1 MEMILLVLFYIFT
14 PLLILYFT
22 HRYKFAHQ
30 LGAVIIAY
38 GFGLVLG
45 NIGIL
50 PPKSALLTELML
62 TQPDITGAEIIAM
75 AERNALAATD
85 VLAFR
90 IYQVRDMLMTVAI
103 LIAIPLLLFSTN
115 LNQWKKV
122 VGKDMLSLTLGVVS
136 VVTMVVAGF
145 YIFRNANIPELWKVA
160 GMLIG
165 VYTGGTPNLASIK
178 IALDVSAETYILT
191 HTYDLII
198 GALYLAFLI
207 SIGKVLFR
215 KFLPPYPLATD
226 GENKQNLN
234 AKEPFFAVLQKKYL
248 FPIFKAVGIAVVI
261 AALGGALS
269 TIMPKNL
276 VMATVI
282 LAITT
287 LSILVSLIPAINKI
301 EKTFDTGMYLI
312 LIFSIVVASM
322 ADIRNM
328 GTISA
333 GLLGYISLAVFGSL
347 GMHLILSKIFKIDAD
362 TTIITS
368 TALICSPPFVPVI
381 AAAIGNRQVVVT
393 GITIGIIGYAIG
405 NYLGVAIAFLLR

>member
-1 MEMILLVLFYIFT
+1 MDMILLVLFYIFT
-14 PLLILYFT
+14 PLLILYLT

-30 LGAVIIAY
+30 VGAVIIAY
-38 GFGLVLG
+38 GFGLILG

-62 TQPDITGAEIIAM
+62 TQPDITGADIKAM

-85 VLAFR
+85 VFAFR
-90 IYQVRDMLMTVAI
+90 IYQVRDMLMTIAI
-103 LIAIPLLLFSTN
+103 LMAIPLLLFSTN

-122 VGKDMLSLTLGVVS
+122 AGKDLLSLILGVTS

-207 SIGKVLFR
+207 TIGKVLFR

-226 GENKQNLN
+226 GEYQQNN
-234 AKEPFFAVLQKKYL
+234 ITKEPFFAVLQKKYL

-261 AALGGALS
+261 AAIGGALS

-276 VMATVI
+276 VMASVI

-287 LSILVSLIPAINKI
+287 LSIVVSLIPAINKI

-322 ADIRNM
+322 ADLRNM
-328 GTISA
+328 GEISA
-333 GLLGYISLAVFGSL
+333 GLLGYIALAVFGSL
-347 GMHLILSKIFKIDAD
+347 FMHLILSKIFKINAD
-362 TTIITS
+362 TTLITT

-381 AAAIGNRQVVVT
+381 AGAIGNRQVVVT

-405 NYLGVAIAFLLR
+405 NYLGVTIAFLLR

>member
-1 MEMILLVLFYIFT
+1 MDMILLVLFYIFT
-14 PLLILYFT
+14 PLLILYLT
-22 HRYKFAHQ
+22 HRYKFAYQ
-30 LGAVIIAY
+30 VGAVIIAY

-62 TQPDITGAEIIAM
+62 TQPDITGADIKAM

-85 VLAFR
+85 VFAFR
-90 IYQVRDMLMTVAI
+90 IYQVRDMLMTIAI
-103 LIAIPLLLFSTN
+103 LMAIPLLLFSTN

-122 VGKDMLSLTLGVVS
+122 AGKDMLSLILGVIS

-207 SIGKVLFR
+207 TIGKVLFR

-226 GENKQNLN
+226 GENQQNN
-234 AKEPFFAVLQKKYL
+234 ITKEPFFAVLQKKYL

-261 AALGGALS
+261 AAIGGALS

-276 VMATVI
+276 VMASVI

-322 ADIRNM
+322 ADLRNM
-328 GTISA
+328 GEISA
-333 GLLGYISLAVFGSL
+333 GLLGYIALAVFGSL
-347 GMHLILSKIFKIDAD
+347 FMHLILSKIFKINAD
-362 TTIITS
+362 TTLITT

-381 AAAIGNRQVVVT
+381 AGAIGNRQVVVT

-405 NYLGVAIAFLLR
+405 NYLGVTIAFLLR

>member
-1 MEMILLVLFYIFT
+1 MDMILLVLFYIFT
-14 PLLILYFT
+14 PLLILYLT

-62 TQPDITGAEIIAM
+62 TQPDITGADIKAM

-85 VLAFR
+85 VFAFR

-103 LIAIPLLLFSTN
+103 LMAIPLLLFSTN

-122 VGKDMLSLTLGVVS
+122 AGKDMLSLLLGVTS

-207 SIGKVLFR
+207 TIGKVLFR
-215 KFLPPYPLATD
+215 KFLPPYPLAMD
-226 GENKQNLN
+226 GGNNHTQIT
-234 AKEPFFAVLQKKYL
+234 KEPFFAVLQKKYL

-261 AALGGALS
+261 AAIGGALS

-276 VMATVI
+276 VMASVI

-322 ADIRNM
+322 ADLRNM
-328 GTISA
+328 GEISA
-333 GLLGYISLAVFGSL
+333 GLLGYIALAVFGSL
-347 GMHLILSKIFKIDAD
+347 LMHLILSKIFKINAD
-362 TTIITS
+362 TTLITT

-381 AAAIGNRQVVVT
+381 AGAIGNRQVVVT

-405 NYLGVAIAFLLR
+405 NYLGVTIAFLLR

>member
-14 PLLILYFT
+14 PLLILNLT

>member
-14 PLLILYFT
+14 PLLILNLT

-75 AERNALAATD
+75 AERNALVATD
-85 VLAFR
+85 VFAFR